1 MSTENSLGRA
11 GEPVH
16 FEQSEKSAPDP
27 SLSLGMATGGCGKL
41 PMRLQGTGKQCV
53 QELQRLAVLVTSVGN
68 RNTKAIVLTFRKF
81 ERLIAIDGLG
91 ESGGNQRM
99 SGKSDLAANAN

>member
-27 SLSLGMATGGCGKL
+27 SLSLGMSTGGCGKL
-41 PMRLQGTGKQCV
+41 PKRLQGRV
-53 QELQRLAVLVTSVGN
+53 NNASRELQRLPVLVTSVGN

-99 SGKSDLAANAN
+99 SGKSELAANAN